1 MGTDKC
7 LLFYFDKNV
16 KWKRL
21 DRLKYK
27 QSKDIIEDVKDTEKR
42 FFFPLLIQFCGV
54 WPCLILS
61 KKGQNTLME
70 QTSGE
75 SEDIGIGTHVWLVP
89 EAA

>member
-1 MGTDKC
+1 MGTDKY

-27 QSKDIIEDVKDTEKR
+27 QSEDIIEDVKDTEEI
-42 FFFPLLIQFCGV
+42 FFFLLISFCGM

-61 KKGQNTLME
+61 EKGQNALME

-89 EAA
+89 EAT